1 MNIQKLGE
9 APALDSGTRDTQ
21 LHGEGEY
28 GQPDPNN
35 RQRHSRENQR
45 DQHYEPE
52 HSLEGK
58 LDSKKSVA
66 NANRKMESP
75 CHRAVLSE

>member
-9 APALDSGTRDTQ
+9 APALDPGTRDTQ

-28 GQPDPNN
+28 GKPDPHD

-52 HSLEGK
+52 YSLEGNSTARRAWP
-58 LDSKKSVA
+58 D
-66 NANRKMESP
+66 ANRKMESP
-75 CHRAVLSE
+75 HHRAGIWA